1 MATMFFGENHFSYIR
16 VGKDGSQRFFS
27 LDYHTVG
34 SVTYE
39 GDMDH
44 VFLQTSFG
52 SIDFRVWPDDTVAF
66 HGSPLRID
74 PTKSARASDIAAEL
88 IARIEAWKAVPPM
101 VAPGYITPSFSWES
115 E

>member
-1 MATMFFGENHFSYIR
+1 MPSRRLTAAHYCHHPTEPTDQVPLDHF
-16 VGKDGSQRFFS
+16 
-27 LDYHTVG
+27 
-34 SVTYE
+34 
-39 GDMDH
+39 
-44 VFLQTSFG
+44 
-52 SIDFRVWPDDTVAF
+52 
-66 HGSPLRID
+66 PLRID